1 MNGIRGCI
9 QQPGTGE
16 TGKVLFLTLRSLS
29 LGSDLE
35 LASLCHVFYSLE
47 WLVLLPIHIQA
58 IHLQS

>member
-1 MNGIRGCI
+1 MNGLRGCI
-9 QQPGTGE
+9 QQ
-16 TGKVLFLTLRSLS
+16 LRDRGNKKSALPHYWEL

-47 WLVLLPIHIQA
+47 WLVLLPIHVQA